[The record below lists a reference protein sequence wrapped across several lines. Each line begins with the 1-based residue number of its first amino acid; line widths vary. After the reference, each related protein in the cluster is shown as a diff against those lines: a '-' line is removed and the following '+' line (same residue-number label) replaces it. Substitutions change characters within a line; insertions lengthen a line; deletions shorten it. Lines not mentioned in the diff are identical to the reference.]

1 MYEKEERQLTNYKNS
16 YDNIEAP
23 LELLDEAILNGFMKA
38 KAEKRRKPLMKKWVI
53 SIGLAAF
60 ILIGFFS
67 SIRLSPAF
75 ANYIT
80 VIPGMEKLVELIRND
95 KGKMLA
101 VENDYYEKLG
111 VSQEKNGMTF
121 TIDGAITDE
130 NGLVLFYTVES
141 DNEDTELNI
150 DEPRLN
156 YKDGQSLNWG
166 SLSHS
171 SGEVHTDGSGKSIS
185 TGTLEVGL
193 AQPLESKELELKVK
207 VKRETQTEDFVLPFQ
222 LKKEVQEKKTY
233 QLNKTVTIEGQKI
246 TFLDTTIYPL
256 RVAVHIKMDHGNTKK
271 ILNFDDLRLVDE
283 NGEVWNK
290 IANGVSAS
298 KISDDEAIIYL
309 QSNYFREPK
318 ELYLVFNKIQAVD
331 KEEAMV
337 MIDTQKKQIL
347 KQPKE
352 NVFSNLIVDGE
363 QVMLTMQ
370 TKNEFHYSPFGE
382 AKDRKGNIVEVPESS
397 MSPKGG
403 DERVIELGLRIP
415 ELQKVMNPISFEL
428 SFFPA
433 WIKGETK
440 VQIK

>member
-1 MYEKEERQLTNYKNS
+1 MYEKEESQLTNYKNS

-23 LELLDEAILNGFMKA
+23 LELLDEAILMGFMKA
-38 KAEKRRKPLMKKWVI
+38 KAEKRRKPLMKKRVF
-53 SIGLAAF
+53 SMGLAAI
-60 ILIGFFS
+60 ILLGFFS

-111 VSQEKNGMTF
+111 VSKEKDGLTV

-130 NGLVLFYTVES
+130 NGLLLFYSIES
-141 DNEDTELNI
+141 DNDTEFYM
-150 DEPRLN
+150 EGPRLH
-156 YKDGQSLNWG
+156 YGDGKSVDWG
-166 SLSHS
+166 SIS
-171 SGEVHTDGSGKSIS
+171 SSAGEVHNEGNGKSIS
-185 TGTLEVGL
+185 TGSFDIDLKH
-193 AQPLESKELELKVK
+193 PLELNELVLTVKIKKDSK
-207 VKRETQTEDFVLPFQ
+207 TEEFILPFQ
-222 LKKEVQEKKTY
+222 LKKEIKEKKTY

-246 TFLDTTIYPL
+246 SFLDATIYPL
-256 RVAVHIKMDHGNTKK
+256 RVAVHIKMDPANTKK

-318 ELYLVFNKIQAVD
+318 ELYLVLNKIQAVN

-337 MIDTQKKQIL
+337 VIDTQTKQIL

-352 NVFSNLIVDGE
+352 NIFSDLIVEDD
-363 QVMLTMQ
+363 QVVLTMQ
-370 TKNEFHYSPFGE
+370 TKNKFHYTPFGE
-382 AKDRKGNIVEVPESS
+382 AKDRKGNVVEVPETS
-397 MSPKGG
+397 MSPRGG
-403 DERVIELGLRIP
+403 DERVIEFGLRIP
-415 ELQKVMNPISFEL
+415 ELQKVMNPISLEL
-428 SFFPA
+428 SFFPS
-433 WIKGETK
+433 WIKSEAK
-440 VQIK
+440 IKIK

>member
-1 MYEKEERQLTNYKNS
+1 MYEKEESQLTNYKNS

-38 KAEKRRKPLMKKWVI
+38 KSEKRKNPLMKKWVF
-53 SIGLAAF
+53 SMGLAAI
-60 ILIGFFS
+60 ILLGFLS

-111 VSQEKNGMTF
+111 VSKEKDGLTV

-130 NGLVLFYTVES
+130 NGLLLFYSIES
-141 DNEDTELNI
+141 DNDTEFYM
-150 DEPRLN
+150 EGPRLH
-156 YKDGQSLNWG
+156 YEDGKSVDWG
-166 SLSHS
+166 SIS
-171 SGEVHTDGSGKSIS
+171 SSAGEVHTDGKGKSIS
-185 TGTLEVGL
+185 TGTFEIDLKH
-193 AQPLESKELELKVK
+193 PLESKELVLAVK
-207 VKRETQTEDFVLPFQ
+207 IKKDSKTEEFILPFQ
-222 LKKEVQEKKTY
+222 LKKEIKEKITY
-233 QLNKTVTIEGQKI
+233 ELNKTLTIEEQKI
-246 TFLDTTIYPL
+246 TFLDATIYPL
-256 RVAVHIKMDHGNTKK
+256 RVAVHVKMDPANTKK
-271 ILNFDDLRLVDE
+271 LLNFDDIRLVDE

-290 IANGVSAS
+290 IANGVTAS

-318 ELYLVFNKIQAVD
+318 ELYLVLNKIQAVD
-331 KEEAMV
+331 KEETMV
-337 MIDTQKKQIL
+337 VIDTQSKQIL

-352 NVFSNLIVDGE
+352 NIFSDLIVDSD
-363 QVMLTMQ
+363 QVLLTMH
-370 TKNEFHYSPFGE
+370 TKNEFHFTPFGE
-382 AKDRKGNIVEVPESS
+382 AKDRNGNVVEVPETS
-397 MSPKGG
+397 MSSKGG
-403 DERVIELGLRIP
+403 DERVIDFGFRIP
-415 ELQKVMNPISFEL
+415 ELQKVINPISIEL

-440 VQIK
+440 IQIK